1 MTTLPFPLLRRG
13 KVREMY
19 DLGEHL
25 LMVASDRIS
34 AFDYVLPQRIP
45 HKGVVLT
52 QLSAYWFDRTLHLI
66 QNHRVASDP
75 DEIIAVRPE
84 LAETREAWAGRGMLV
99 RRASPFPVEC
109 VVRGYL
115 AGSAWKEYR
124 KSGTLAGEKLPA
136 GLRESER
143 LPEPL
148 FSPATKAETGHDENI
163 TFGQLR
169 RRLGQKTSDMLREVS
184 RALYGFGRD
193 VAARRGIIVAD
204 TKFEFGVADTG
215 EVLLID
221 EALTPDSSRFWPADK
236 YEAGRGQ
243 ESLDKQPVRDYLD
256 DLRRAGEWNGEAPAP
271 DLPEEV
277 VAATSERYRDAYRRI
292 TGKELPVF

>member
-1 MTTLPFPLLRRG
+1 
-13 KVREMY
+13 MY

-34 AFDYVLPQRIP
+34 AFDYILPQTIP
-45 HKGVVLT
+45 DKGIVLT
-52 QLSAYWFDRTLHLI
+52 QLSAYWFDRSPHLI

-99 RRASPFPVEC
+99 RRVSPFPVEC

-124 KSGTLAGEKLPA
+124 ESGTLAGEKLPE
-136 GLRESER
+136 GLQESER

-148 FSPATKAETGHDENI
+148 FSPATKAEEGHDENI
-163 TFGQLR
+163 TFGQLQ
-169 RRLGQKTSDMLREVS
+169 RRLGQKTSDMLQEIS
-184 RALYGFGRD
+184 LALYSFGRT

-221 EALTPDSSRFWPADK
+221 EVLTPDSSRFWDARQWEPGT
-236 YEAGRGQ
+236 EP
-243 ESLDKQPVRDYLD
+243 SSFDKQYVRNWLD
-256 DLRRAGEWNGEAPAP
+256 ECGWDHESPPPE
-271 DLPEEV
+271 LPTEV
-277 VAATSERYRDAYRRI
+277 VDGTLSRYLEAFRKI
-292 TGKELPVF
+292 TGSEPQL